1 MNVKTDSQPG
11 SNAKER
17 TVMVGGG
24 GGETANGLQN
34 AHALIF
40 YESLMF
46 DNKLQIMCS
55 HCLYCLAL
63 LMMKCVCVMCAKNA
77 SARMA
82 HWHVVWCPEII
93 TDEHYL
99 KVVALFLS

>member
-1 MNVKTDSQPG
+1 MSVKTDSQPG

-17 TVMVGGG
+17 AVLV

-63 LMMKCVCVMCAKNA
+63 LMMKCVLCALGTR
-77 SARMA
+77 ARA
-82 HWHVVWCPEII
+82 PHTGTWCGA
-93 TDEHYL
+93 L
-99 KVVALFLS
+99 KS